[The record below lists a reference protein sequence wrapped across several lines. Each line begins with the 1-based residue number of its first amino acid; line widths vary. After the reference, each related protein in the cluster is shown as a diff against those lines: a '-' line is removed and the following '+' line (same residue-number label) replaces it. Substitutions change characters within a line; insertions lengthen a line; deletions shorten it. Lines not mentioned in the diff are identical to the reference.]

1 MASPPSPPL
10 LEIEGLCVSYATAG
24 GTLRALSGVSFR
36 LQPGEALGLAGE
48 SGSGKSTVALA
59 LLGLLGPEAAL
70 SARRLRFGGRDLL
83 SLSPEERRR
92 LRGGAMAIVFQDPF
106 TALNP
111 SLPVG
116 RQVAEPMVFHRGLA
130 ESEALAAAIG
140 LLHQV
145 GIPRPEVVARSYPH
159 QLSGGMQQRALIA
172 TALAAEPELLILDE
186 PTTALDVTI
195 EAQILDL
202 LESLRRSR
210 RLSILFI
217 SHNLGVIHRL
227 CDSVCILYAGE
238 VCETGPTKAVFR
250 DPAHPYT
257 RGLLASLPR
266 LALGSRKR
274 LSPIPGTLPD
284 LEKPPPGCLFHP
296 RCPYGD
302 KRCGEQSPLLS
313 SPGPERSVRCWKAQE
328 IRGVAWEEA
337 AGGNGRP
344 AARGDEPA
352 DQAVAPLVI
361 VRDLRKRYRLG
372 GFWDALVWEKPGGQ
386 GWPRPAWEPKF
397 LRALDGVS
405 LAIAAGEVLGLVGE
419 SGCGKTTLGRTI
431 LRLIDPD
438 GGEIV
443 IDGRAIARAPEREL
457 RPVRRA
463 AQIVFQNPDS
473 SLNPRK
479 TVGEII
485 GRPLER
491 FRIASGAGLRR
502 RVGELLDMV
511 RLAPSYASRY
521 PHQLSGGEKQR
532 VGIARALA
540 TSPRFLVCDEA
551 VSALDVSVQAAVLN
565 LLEDLRRELGLAFLF
580 ITHDLSVVAHL
591 AHRVMVMYRG
601 GICEEGTIAQVLR
614 PPFHPYTEALLSAVP
629 RIDGERARIRLREEG
644 PAPEFAG
651 RGCRFQG
658 RCPRLLGEI
667 CRTVAPPVLE
677 PLPGH
682 RILCHHRLETLAAV
696 ASPIADEAP
705 PPGA

>member
-1 MASPPSPPL
+1 MSPPEAPL
-10 LEIEGLCVSYATAG
+10 LEVEDLCVSYATG
-24 GTLRALSGVSFR
+24 FGVLRALHGVSFR
-36 LQPGEALGLAGE
+36 LMPGEALGLAGE

-59 LLGLLGPEAAL
+59 LLGLLGPEAAV

-83 SLSPEERRR
+83 SRSPEEKRR
-92 LRGGAMAIVFQDPF
+92 LRGRAMAIVFQDPF

-111 SLPVG
+111 SIPVG

-145 GIPRPEVVARSYPH
+145 GIRRPEVVARSYPH

-227 CDSVCILYAGE
+227 CESVCILYAGE
-238 VCETGPTKAVFR
+238 VCETGPTKTVFR

-266 LALGSRKR
+266 LAVGDRKR

-284 LEKPPPGCLFHP
+284 LEDPPPGCLFHP
-296 RCPYGD
+296 RCPYGEL
-302 KRCGEQSPLLS
+302 RCRREAPLFS
-313 SPGPERSVRCWKAQE
+313 SPGPQRSVRCWRVGE
-328 IRGVAWEEA
+328 IGGVSWEEA
-337 AGGNGRP
+337 VGGARPPADEAGGP
-344 AARGDEPA
+344 AAKASP
-352 DQAVAPLVI
+352 PLVV

-372 GFWDALVWEKPGGQ
+372 GFWDALRWEKPAGRKF
-386 GWPRPAWEPKF
+386 PRPSWAPRF
-397 LRALDGVS
+397 LHALDGVS
-405 LAIAAGEVLGLVGE
+405 LAIAPGEVLGLVGE

-438 GGEIV
+438 DGAIV
-443 IDGRAIARAPEREL
+443 VDGREIGSAPEREI
-457 RPVRRA
+457 RPVRRL

-485 GRPLER
+485 ARPLER
-491 FRIASGAGLRR
+491 FGLASGAQARR
-502 RVGELLDMV
+502 RVGELLEMV

-591 AHRVMVMYRG
+591 AHRVLVMYRG
-601 GICEEGTIAQVLR
+601 GICEEGAIAQVLR

-629 RIDGERARIRLREEG
+629 RIDRGRSRIRLREEG
-644 PAPEFAG
+644 AAAEFDG
-651 RGCRFQG
+651 RGCRFQD
-658 RCPRLLGEI
+658 RCPRILGKV
-667 CRTVAPPVLE
+667 CRTVTPPLLE
-677 PLPGH
+677 PAPGH
-682 RILCHHRLETLAAV
+682 RIHCHHRLETLAALP
-696 ASPIADEAP
+696 SPVDAA
-705 PPGA
+705 PPGAIP

>member
-202 LESLRRSR
+202 FESLRRSR

-266 LALGSRKR
+266 LALGPRKR

-302 KRCGEQSPLLS
+302 RRCGEQSPLLS

-352 DQAVAPLVI
+352 DQAVAPLVV

-372 GFWDALVWEKPGGQ
+372 GFWDALVWEKPEGQ

-405 LAIAAGEVLGLVGE
+405 LAIAPGEVLGLVGE

-438 GGEIV
+438 EGEIV
-443 IDGRAIARAPEREL
+443 IDGRAIARAPERKL

-511 RLAPSYASRY
+511 RLSPSYASRY

>member
-1 MASPPSPPL
+1 MPLAEAPL
-10 LEIEGLCVSYATAG
+10 LEVEDLCVSYATSSG
-24 GTLRALSGVSFR
+24 VLRALHGVSFR
-36 LQPGEALGLAGE
+36 LMRGEALGLAGE

-59 LLGLLGPEAAL
+59 LLGLLGSEASL
-70 SARRLRFGGRDLL
+70 SARRMHFGGWDLL
-83 SLSPEERRR
+83 SLSPEEKRK
-92 LRGGAMAIVFQDPF
+92 LRGRAMAIVFQDPF

-111 SLPVG
+111 ALPVG
-116 RQVAEPMVFHRGLA
+116 RQVAEPLVFHRGLA
-130 ESEALAAAIG
+130 ESEALGAAIT
-140 LLHQV
+140 LLHQA

-172 TALAAEPELLILDE
+172 MALAAEPELLILDE

-227 CDSVCILYAGE
+227 CESVCVLYAGE
-238 VCETGPTKAVFR
+238 VCETGPTKTVFR

-266 LALGSRKR
+266 LCVGDRKR

-284 LEKPPPGCLFHP
+284 LQNPPPGCLFQP
-296 RCPYGD
+296 RCPFGD
-302 KRCGEQSPLLS
+302 ERCGRQAPLFT
-313 SPGPERSVRCWKAQE
+313 SPGPKRSVRCWKAEEIGGIPWQE
-328 IRGVAWEEA
+328 AVGD
-337 AGGNGRP
+337 NQQFP
-344 AARGDEPA
+344 AAEKQLSEKGPS
-352 DQAVAPLVI
+352 PLVA
-361 VRDLRKRYRLG
+361 VHDLRKRYRLG
-372 GFWDALVWEKPGGQ
+372 GFRDALGWEKPADR
-386 GWPRPAWEPKF
+386 WLPRPLWAPKY
-397 LRALDGVS
+397 LHALDGVS
-405 LAIAAGEVLGLVGE
+405 LAIPPGEVLGLVGE

-438 GGEIV
+438 SGEIV
-443 IDGRAIARAPEREL
+443 ICGHRISRAPEGEL
-457 RPVRRA
+457 RPVRRL

-491 FRIASGAGLRR
+491 FRLATGAQARKQ
-502 RVGELLDMV
+502 VGELLEMV

-565 LLEDLRRELGLAFLF
+565 LLEDLRRRLDLAFLF

-591 AHRVMVMYRG
+591 AHRVLVMYRG
-601 GICEEGTIAQVLR
+601 GICEEGTTAQVLR

-629 RIDGERARIRLREEG
+629 RIDGGRSRIRLREEG
-644 PAPEFAG
+644 SAAEFAG
-651 RGCRFQG
+651 RGCRFQN
-658 RCPRLLGEI
+658 RCPRILGEI
-667 CRTVAPPVLE
+667 CRMATPPLLE
-677 PLPGH
+677 PAPGH
-682 RILCHHRLETLAAV
+682 RILCHHRLETLLAV
-696 ASPIADEAP
+696 PSPIGEEIPRASA
-705 PPGA
+705 